1 MTAIGMSPDSL
12 SRQPL
17 DISHFERRARA
28 LDPDA
33 IQCRE
38 QIAELRS
45 ELDAACD
52 AGYITVAEWR
62 DVLGRLAELQCRLQR
77 QMRST

>member
-1 MTAIGMSPDSL
+1 MTTTGMRPASL

-17 DISHFERRARA
+17 DISHFERRAQA

-45 ELDAACD
+45 EMDAACD
-52 AGYITVAEWR
+52 AGDITVAEWR
-62 DVLGRLAELQCRLQR
+62 VVLGRLAELQCRLQR
-77 QMRST
+77 PMRSD